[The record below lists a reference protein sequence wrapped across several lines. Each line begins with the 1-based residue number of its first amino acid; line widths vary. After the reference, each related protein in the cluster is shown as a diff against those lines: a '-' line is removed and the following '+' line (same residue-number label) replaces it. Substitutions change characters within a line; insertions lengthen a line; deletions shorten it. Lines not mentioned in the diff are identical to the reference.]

1 MTSTTSNIWK
11 RFLFNDQHTLYNKDI
26 IEYHIQFN
34 DDSKDEEVELNQFED
49 DNNNNINIE
58 NIIIEHLNS
67 TFIYIFLCI
76 ILFKKYII

>member
-34 DDSKDEEVELNQFED
+34 DNNNDEEIKLNQSESNE
-49 DNNNNINIE
+49 NNNNIE
-58 NIIIEHLNS
+58 NIIIQHLDS
-67 TFIYIFLCI
+67 TFIYILLFI
-76 ILFKKYII
+76 ILLKKYII